1 MYTESRETSDRG
13 EKDRELRISKLSP
26 PIGENALSAL
36 LDPELVSGSIS
47 NNPTG
52 RAAVNGHGVDIPHTI
67 RTDVIVTHNTR
78 KARFEV
84 SPQSTDI
91 VLQTLI
97 AYLESSEL
105 SRFELEK
112 VHKDAS
118 LDGTDKENEIE
129 KRTKALN
136 RRLIFVDK
144 TGNVFDD
151 MVFNGF
157 DAINRKQPDLESI
170 ATFSYANNKNSE
182 VHDDISIPVLDI
194 EAITFTSV
202 GSPENP

>member
-47 NNPTG
+47 NNNPTG

-97 AYLESSEL
+97 SYLETSEH
-105 SRFELEK
+105 SRVELEK

-118 LDGTDKENEIE
+118 IDGTDKENEIE

-144 TGNVFDD
+144 TGNVLMIWFLKGL
-151 MVFNGF
+151 M
-157 DAINRKQPDLESI
+157 LSME
-170 ATFSYANNKNSE
+170 NSL
-182 VHDDISIPVLDI
+182 I
-194 EAITFTSV
+194 
-202 GSPENP
+202 